1 MTVNRISSDPDRIW
15 VDEILRF
22 TEPMGFGSTM
32 LLLCYYDRKE
42 SLCFIFISV
51 GVVLL
56 VQSFLIG
63 LSAFALVSSLLIPG
77 PFVAIRAPNF
87 PSFICFRVRK
97 LDNVVEEED
106 GEWIRFL
113 GGNSSSGTKKY
124 RGSNSNDGGNTRD
137 GVKIAGGVIG
147 SGDEIDDP
155 LGSYRSRK
163 SCSLGYRKNMW
174 WDENE

>member
-1 MTVNRISSDPDRIW
+1 MVDLSAFMVDPWGAKDPEFPPRQASLGRVIQQLM
-15 VDEILRF
+15 VTPCFQSGTLAIDFLF
-22 TEPMGFGSTM
+22 
-32 LLLCYYDRKE
+32 LLQ
-42 SLCFIFISV
+42 
-51 GVVLL
+51 VVLL

-63 LSAFALVSSLLIPG
+63 LSAFAL
-77 PFVAIRAPNF
+77 VAIRAPNF

>member
-1 MTVNRISSDPDRIW
+1 MVTPCFQSGTLAIDF
-15 VDEILRF
+15 LF
-22 TEPMGFGSTM
+22 
-32 LLLCYYDRKE
+32 LLQ
-42 SLCFIFISV
+42 
-51 GVVLL
+51 VVLL

-63 LSAFALVSSLLIPG
+63 LSAFAL
-77 PFVAIRAPNF
+77 VAIRAPNF